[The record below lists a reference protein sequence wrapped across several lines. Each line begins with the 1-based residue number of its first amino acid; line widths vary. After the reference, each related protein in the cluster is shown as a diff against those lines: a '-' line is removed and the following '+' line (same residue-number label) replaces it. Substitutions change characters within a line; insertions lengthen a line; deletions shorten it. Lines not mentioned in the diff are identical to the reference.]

1 MMMFMKACPLRA
13 VDEERDDGRELGFG
27 AEINFLHVGW
37 RCSQLSPRIIT
48 NYQDGRLGFRLTLG
62 IDRLK
67 LLPNPSNH
75 NTHYSR
81 KLLFSQQLCSR
92 ANPFACPLPNTK
104 TTQSSIRYLGKALQD
119 AHGIP
124 PRPEAHACY

>member
-13 VDEERDDGRELGFG
+13 MDEEKDDGQELGFG
-27 AEINFLHVGW
+27 AEINFLHAGW
-37 RCSQLSPRIIT
+37 RCSQLSPGIIT
-48 NYQDGRLGFRLTLG
+48 NYQDSRLGFRLTLG

-67 LLPNPSNH
+67 LLCNPSNH
-75 NTHYSR
+75 KFTTPENFYFLSNCVR
-81 KLLFSQQLCSR
+81 
-92 ANPFACPLPNTK
+92 PLPITK